1 MFKTILELVFISFL
15 FVGCNRQPRDDVH
28 ISVPGQIVTNV
39 TTKSWVLLDDAYP
52 IVCVGNQ
59 TLTKGELS
67 YIVEH
72 LRKDTM
78 LRVKNSQRFSR
89 IWSGMRVELPW
100 KIVSD
105 FIARASFSQE
115 ALRLGLKPST
125 DDLALAEMA
134 ISNRY
139 ANLAAGFNLFRSHY
153 PRKAGVEIMIQ
164 QEAESKQAFQV
175 LFSNSLDV
183 ADHEIDNTLNELR
196 QLQAQ
201 SVTNNLKLMREAKVY
216 SVAYNRDSR
225 GGTSFADL
233 PKGFQVESIEDAP
246 ANSFEDE
253 ETFLRATMLVPNG
266 RMTLP
271 YMTDSTIEMYVITN
285 VSEKV
290 LGRPRL
296 YSGWRLYANKDLGY
310 EVPDR
315 SRLAIHMR
323 ELRNLEIVQ
332 PKLQE
337 LSKKV
342 GVLFPQGFV
351 WNGPTSPYSVGDKA
365 KGHNHEN

>member
-1 MFKTILELVFISFL
+1 MLISLL
-15 FVGCNRQPRDDVH
+15 FVGCNRQTGVDVH
-28 ISVPGQIVTNV
+28 VSVKPGQIVTNA
-39 TTKSWVLLDDAYP
+39 TTQAWALLDDTYP
-52 IVCVGNQ
+52 IVCVGHQ

-72 LRKDTM
+72 FRKDTV

-89 IWSGMRVELPW
+89 IWSGMRTELPW

-115 ALRLGLKPST
+115 ARCLGLKPSAY
-125 DDLALAEMA
+125 DLTVAEAA

-139 ANLAAGFNLFRSHY
+139 SNLAAGFNLFRSHY

-164 QEAESKQAFQV
+164 QEAESKQVFQV

-183 ADHEIDNTLNELR
+183 ADYEIDNTLNELR

-201 SVTNNLKLMREAKVY
+201 CVTNNLKLMRNAKAY

-225 GGTSFADL
+225 GGRTSFADL
-233 PKGFQVESIEDAP
+233 PKGFYVEPIEDAP
-246 ANSFEDE
+246 GNSFEDE

-266 RMTLP
+266 HMTLP

-351 WNGPTSPYSVGDKA
+351 WSGPTSPYSVGDKA